1 MALSPNSRRLAV
13 IALAVTAGLAPAA
26 LAPAQQAPPPAAV
39 SPADSPADSPPAS
52 AEVLPQA
59 PEGGVALPAV
69 VEEEA
74 PPAVVEAPP
83 PAVAPPVPASQVAPA
98 EPPERR
104 VADLPVES
112 VRQRERFAVAVL
124 QAVDKVTAETI
135 RFEAPVGQP
144 VRYKSLIL
152 TVRACEHT
160 AGDEPTEDTV
170 AYLTVD
176 SQPKPQA
183 GRPAPGPRQ
192 VFKGWIYASSPGLS
206 GPEHP
211 VYDAWLITCRTAA
224 PLRGAAPVSRP
235 STSSATA
242 SRSR

>member
-1 MALSPNSRRLAV
+1 MPLFPQRRVLVVACLASVAALSW
-13 IALAVTAGLAPAA
+13 GE
-26 LAPAQQAPPPAAV
+26 LAPAQQAPSSPDAAVEPPAII
-39 SPADSPADSPPAS
+39 
-52 AEVLPQA
+52 
-59 PEGGVALPAV
+59 
-69 VEEEA
+69 EEA

-83 PAVAPPVPASQVAPA
+83 PAVAPPVPPTEVAPA

-104 VADLPVES
+104 VAERPAES
-112 VRQRERFAVAVL
+112 LKQRERFNVAVL

-152 TVRACEHT
+152 TVRACERT
-160 AGDEPTEDTV
+160 AADEPTEDSI

-176 SQPKPQA
+176 SQPRAQA
-183 GRPAPGPRQ
+183 GRPTPGARQ
-192 VFKGWIYASSPGLS
+192 VFRGWIYASSPGLN

-211 VYDAWLITCRTAA
+211 IYDAWLITCRTST
-224 PLRGAAPVSRP
+224 PLRTGGGPNTP
-235 STSSATA
+235 STAKAPA

>member
-1 MALSPNSRRLAV
+1 MARLPKRRV
-13 IALAVTAGLAPAA
+13 IAASLLASAALLGPAG
-26 LAPAQQAPPPAAV
+26 LAPAQQA
-39 SPADSPADSPPAS
+39 SPAETPTVPEAAPATP
-52 AEVLPQA
+52 VI
-59 PEGGVALPAV
+59 
-69 VEEEA
+69 EEEA

-98 EPPERR
+98 EPPERQ
-104 VADLPVES
+104 VAERPVES
-112 VRQRERFAVAVL
+112 TKKRERFNVAVL

-152 TVRACEHT
+152 TVRACERT
-160 AGDEPTEDTV
+160 AADEPAEDSI

-176 SQPKPQA
+176 SQPRSQA
-183 GRPAPGPRQ
+183 GRPAPGGRQ
-192 VFKGWIYASSPGLS
+192 VFRGWVYASSPGLN

-211 VYDAWLITCRTAA
+211 VYDAWLITCRTST
-224 PLRGAAPVSRP
+224 PLRTAEPSRP
-235 STSSATA
+235 SASSAPA

>member
-1 MALSPNSRRLAV
+1 MPATTRPGGPNSRALSPHSRRLAL

-26 LAPAQQAPPPAAV
+26 LAPAQQAPPPAAE
-39 SPADSPADSPPAS
+39 SPPTS
-52 AEVLPQA
+52 AEASPQA
-59 PEGGVALPAV
+59 PEGEVAPPAV

-83 PAVAPPVPASQVAPA
+83 PAVTPPVPASQLAPA

-160 AGDEPTEDTV
+160 ADDEPTEDTV

-176 SQPKPQA
+176 SQPKPH
-183 GRPAPGPRQ
+183 APPHAHSIPR
-192 VFKGWIYASSPGLS
+192 A
-206 GPEHP
+206 H
-211 VYDAWLITCRTAA
+211 AHA
-224 PLRGAAPVSRP
+224 
-235 STSSATA
+235 
-242 SRSR
+242 